1 MNCQVLMNF
10 ETPLCQNSYSNMW
23 TIVESIGDRIA
34 NRRFS
39 LNDMY
44 FVCMMTGRSEDNDE
58 AKLEVRRAFV
68 IFTAHVWTQIFSPN
82 EKRFDHSSPRC
93 SSAGWLNSRLNDYS

>member
-10 ETPLCQNSYSNMW
+10 ETPLWQNSYSNMW
-23 TIVESIGDRIA
+23 PIVESIGDTIA

-39 LNDMY
+39 MNDMY
-44 FVCMMTGRSEDNDE
+44 FVCMLSLVNNNEDDGRIRGLDSDGTKPE
-58 AKLEVRRAFV
+58 ARRAF

-82 EKRFDHSSPRC
+82 EKGLTIAPHVVQVRV
-93 SSAGWLNSRLNDYS
+93 G